1 MLSTPKKLPE
11 NYPKMKLI
19 AQINIQVNRNDRF
32 HIRDSFSGY
41 IALLK
46 KDYIFTPCNT
56 KYGLY
61 WKTFTKPSGK
71 ESSEVFKQSFLSSLK
86 NEFITKICNKKNRG
100 R

>member
-1 MLSTPKKLPE
+1 
-11 NYPKMKLI
+11 MKLI

-46 KDYIFTPCNT
+46 KDSIIFTSYNT

-61 WKTFTKPSGK
+61 WKTVTKLSQSK